1 MATAP
6 KSDSGTAAPGMSVA
20 WMLRRNNRITM
31 TTSAHDNSSVNST
44 SFTEARMVWVRST
57 MMSRWMPGGMSE
69 LIPFSADL
77 MLSTVSITLAP
88 GCLNTNST
96 TAM

>member
-1 MATAP
+1 
-6 KSDSGTAAPGMSVA
+6 
-20 WMLRRNNRITM
+20 MLRRNSRITS
-31 TTSAHDNSSVNST
+31 TTSAQDNSSVNST
-44 SFTEARMVWVRST
+44 SLTEARMVWVRST

-88 GCLNTNST
+88 GCLNTKST